1 MDSFN
6 DFHEDWSSDNCPMC
20 GKLFSRSA
28 ELQSQLDKKP
38 SNGDLPALISWIEEL
53 LTFCTV
59 SAGPD
64 KWLESPRVDQM
75 RELLGQWLSFH
86 AQGSNVELVAILH
99 LCADTLYQFPPHFAV
114 CACKKDYSC
123 VPECVHPDCSSS
135 RRGSLLYEIRRSA
148 ATSTGPVPHHRQR
161 AYRMVFRKL
170 SMYARTMH
178 VACEKLQ
185 KKTWRAIA
193 SGDQSDQSDPSF
205 DDLLGVPE

>member
-1 MDSFN
+1 MGISN
-6 DFHEDWSSDNCPMC
+6 DFPEDWPPGNCPVC

-28 ELQSQLDKKP
+28 ELQSHLDKKP
-38 SNGDLPALISWIEEL
+38 SNGDLPAVISWIEDL

-75 RELLGQWLSFH
+75 RGFLGRWRSFH

-135 RRGSLLYEIRRSA
+135 RRDSLLCEIRRSA
-148 ATSTGPVPHHRQR
+148 ATSTGPVPHHRQI
-161 AYRMVFRKL
+161 AYRMVFRQL
-170 SMYARTMH
+170 SMYARAMH
-178 VACEKLQ
+178 VAREKLQ
-185 KKTWRAIA
+185 KKTRRTIA
-193 SGDQSDQSDPSF
+193 SDDQSDPSF